1 MLLRSHVCVIHF
13 TLYVLI
19 NESFHR
25 TIFCS
30 NPHLLEDDDL
40 LPPVPFFLG
49 SRSFLGVA
57 GLVVEAL
64 GGGALVAAASFLA
77 AVGAAGFDFS
87 TFMDAIFLK
96 LSD

>member
-1 MLLRSHVCVIHF
+1 MKASNEQLFVHSS
-13 TLYVLI
+13 I
-19 NESFHR
+19 NICF
-25 TIFCS
+25 S

-40 LPPVPFFLG
+40 LPPVPFLLG
-49 SRSFLGVA
+49 SRAFLGGGA

-87 TFMDAIFLK
+87 TFMDAIFFV
-96 LSD
+96 